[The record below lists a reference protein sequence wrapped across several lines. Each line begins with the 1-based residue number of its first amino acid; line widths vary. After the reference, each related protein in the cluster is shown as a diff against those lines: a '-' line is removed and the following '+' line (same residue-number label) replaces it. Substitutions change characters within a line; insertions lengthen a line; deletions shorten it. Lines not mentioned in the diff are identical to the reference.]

1 MTDSPAPE
9 PTPET
14 EPEITTDPAVAD
26 SAMVP
31 VTAET
36 KLIVN
41 RTVKL
46 DGVDSDSSSTE
57 SVIEIQTFA
66 TTPAMAH
73 VSVPIKLSRSFQ
85 SVGVEVGVYLP
96 CYKEELPEAIEL
108 AYRLAKERVA
118 REIPIIKQA
127 LEDVSV

>member
-1 MTDSPAPE
+1 MTDNT
-9 PTPET
+9 TPEAPP
-14 EPEITTDPAVAD
+14 EPEIAVDPAAVD

-31 VTAET
+31 VTAES
-36 KLIVN
+36 KIIVQ

-57 SVIEIQTFA
+57 NLIEVQTFA
-66 TTPAMAH
+66 TTPAMAF

-108 AYRLAKERVA
+108 AYRLAKARVA
-118 REIPIIKQA
+118 REIPIIKKA
-127 LEDVSV
+127 LEDVSL

>member
-1 MTDSPAPE
+1 MTTTPNTETTTGPE
-9 PTPET
+9 VKA
-14 EPEITTDPAVAD
+14 DPAALRA
-26 SAMVP
+26 AMVP

-36 KLIVN
+36 KIIVQ

-46 DGVDSDSSSTE
+46 DGVDQDSASTE
-57 SVIEIQTFA
+57 DVIEIHTFA

-96 CYKEELPEAIEL
+96 CYKEELPAAIEL

-118 REIPIIKQA
+118 REIPIIKKA

>member
-1 MTDSPAPE
+1 MSDAPT
-9 PTPET
+9 TPEDT
-14 EPEITTDPAVAD
+14 TVPEVIVDPKALA

-31 VTAET
+31 ITTET
-36 KLIVN
+36 KIIVH

-46 DGVDSDSSSTE
+46 DGVDVDSASTE
-57 SVIEIQTFA
+57 DVISVQTFA
-66 TTPAMAH
+66 TTPAMAY
-73 VSVPIKLSRSFQ
+73 VSVPIKISRNFQ

-118 REIPIIKQA
+118 REIPIMKKA

>member
-1 MTDSPAPE
+1 MIDEVNA
-9 PTPET
+9 ET
-14 EPEITTDPAVAD
+14 SAGPKITVDPAVISA
-26 SAMVP
+26 AMVP

-36 KLIVN
+36 KIIVQ

-46 DGVDSDSSSTE
+46 DGSDSDSSSTE
-57 SVIEIQTFA
+57 NVIEIQTFV

-73 VSVPIKLSRSFQ
+73 VSVPIKLSRNFQ

-118 REIPIIKQA
+118 REIPIIKKA
-127 LEDVSV
+127 LEDVSI

>member
-1 MTDSPAPE
+1 MVP
-9 PTPET
+9 
-14 EPEITTDPAVAD
+14 ITT
-26 SAMVP
+26 
-31 VTAET
+31 ET
-36 KLIVN
+36 KIIVH

-46 DGVDSDSSSTE
+46 DGVDVDSASTE
-57 SVIEIQTFA
+57 DVISVQTFA
-66 TTPAMAH
+66 TTPAMAY
-73 VSVPIKLSRSFQ
+73 VSVPIKISRNFQ

-118 REIPIIKQA
+118 REIPIMKKA

>member
-1 MTDSPAPE
+1 MADDNPKQDTPDPE
-9 PTPET
+9 VS
-14 EPEITTDPAVAD
+14 IDPAAID
-26 SAMVP
+26 ASRVP
-31 VTAET
+31 VVAES
-36 KLIVN
+36 KVIVQ

-46 DGVDSDSSSTE
+46 DGVDSDSASTE
-57 SVIEIQTFA
+57 DVIAIHTFA

-96 CYKEELPEAIEL
+96 CYKEELPDAIEL

-118 REIPIIKQA
+118 REIPIIKKA

>member
-1 MTDSPAPE
+1 MADDTPKQDDAPD
-9 PTPET
+9 PK
-14 EPEITTDPAVAD
+14 ITSDPKTLDAT
-26 SAMVP
+26 MVP
-31 VTAET
+31 IVAET
-36 KLIVN
+36 KIIVQ

-46 DGVDSDSSSTE
+46 DGVDSDSASSE
-57 SVIEIQTFA
+57 DVIAITIFA

-118 REIPIIKQA
+118 REIPIIKKA